1 MYNLIILGEA
11 ANQIP
16 NDFQAEHPDI
26 PWSSV
31 IGTRN
36 IVVHG
41 YDQVKLQIVWEIT
54 QKNIQPL
61 KVSLLDLVQRFL

>member
-16 NDFQAEHPDI
+16 EQIQFEHPEI

-36 IVVHG
+36 IIVHG
-41 YDQVKLQIVWEIT
+41 YEQVKLQIIWDIIRE
-54 QKNIQPL
+54 NLLPL
-61 KVSLLDLVQRFL
+61 KTSLLDLGIK